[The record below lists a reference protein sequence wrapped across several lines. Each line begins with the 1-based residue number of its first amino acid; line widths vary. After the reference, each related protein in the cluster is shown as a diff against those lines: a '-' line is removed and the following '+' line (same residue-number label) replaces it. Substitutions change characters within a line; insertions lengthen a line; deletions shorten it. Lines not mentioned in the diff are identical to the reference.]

1 MTTQEKA
8 LHEIISYRDRLNEIE
23 YDDIKT
29 LIKES
34 IRHVPIALA
43 KLHKGAAI
51 DRVRLN
57 KDKPFFTSQNELSYI
72 TDKNTINHLTEFGR
86 ANKPHQPLFYGALTS
101 EKVKEN
107 RMTAYAETSVML
119 SDNDAVN
126 LEGELFTLSRW
137 RTNEELIVPEIVF
150 SVAAIKENP
159 QTAASFHK
167 HYHALMHEPMRELAL
182 RQLELFSEEFAR
194 QVRSHHDYKIAV
206 AYADLLMSEGNH
218 PGILYPSVKTGYQGQ
233 NIVLRPD
240 IVDKHLILDN
250 VSTHRLHK
258 NKMNATMA
266 NYYHAKS
273 LGENNSN
280 FEWDLDECDEPAL
293 IKRWAELVAKKT

>member
-1 MTTQEKA
+1 MSTQEKA
-8 LHEIISYRDRLNEIE
+8 LNEIISYRDRLNEIE

-43 KLHKGAAI
+43 KLHNGAAI

-57 KDKPFFTSQNELSYI
+57 KDKLFFTSQNELSYI

-101 EKVKEN
+101 EKIKEN

-119 SDNDAVN
+119 GDNDAVN

-137 RTNEELIVPEIVF
+137 RTNEELIIPEIVF

-159 QTAASFHK
+159 QTAASFYK
-167 HYHALMHEPMRELAL
+167 HYQALMNEPMRELAL

-194 QVRSHHDYKIAV
+194 RVRSHHDYKIAV

-218 PGILYPSVKTGYQGQ
+218 PGILYPSVQTGYQGQ

-258 NKMNATMA
+258 NKMNAIMA
-266 NYYHAKS
+266 NYYHAKG

-293 IKRWAELVAKKT
+293 IKRWAEQVPKKT